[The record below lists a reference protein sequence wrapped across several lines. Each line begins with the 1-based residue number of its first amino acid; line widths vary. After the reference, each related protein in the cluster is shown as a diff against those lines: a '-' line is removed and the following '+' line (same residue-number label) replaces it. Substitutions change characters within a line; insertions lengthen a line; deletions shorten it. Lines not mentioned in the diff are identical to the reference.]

1 MIGVLVADS
10 ATETNELCAGLAEEA
25 AVDVTQALIDDLAR
39 AAVRGDRAA
48 HEQLIA
54 SLYPAVL
61 RYCRNRLG
69 RTDSVIGSADDV
81 AQEVCLAV
89 VAAMRTYVISGRSFR
104 SFVYGIAA
112 HKVADAFRAMRRN
125 RTEAMADVPD
135 SPVLDDGPDQRLLAE
150 ELAERLTGLLQRLTP
165 RQRTVLDL
173 RIAVGLSAEETA
185 EAVGSTAG
193 AVRVTQHRALNR
205 IRDLVS
211 TPSRSVN
218 APEEEAEACS
228 EPGITCVRGA
238 RCGRKASPGGGGA
251 PHRALESALTGED

>member
-1 MIGVLVADS
+1 MIGVPVADS
-10 ATETNELCAGLAEEA
+10 ATETNELHAGLVEEA
-25 AVDVTQALIDDLAR
+25 AVDVAQALIDDLAR
-39 AAVRGDRAA
+39 AAVGSDRAA

-69 RTDSVIGSADDV
+69 RTDSLIGSADDV
-81 AQEVCLAV
+81 AQEVCLIV
-89 VAAMRTYVISGRSFR
+89 VAAMRTHGISGRSFR

-112 HKVADAFRAMRRN
+112 HKVADAFRAMPRN

-135 SPVLDDGPDQRLLAE
+135 SAVLDDGPDQRLLAE
-150 ELAERLTGLLQRLTP
+150 ELAERLAGLLQRLTP
-165 RQRTVLDL
+165 RQRTVLDVQ
-173 RIAVGLSAEETA
+173 IAVGLSAEETA
-185 EAVGSTAG
+185 EAVGSTPG

-205 IRDLVS
+205 IRDRVS
-211 TPSRSVN
+211 ALNRSAD
-218 APEEEAEACS
+218 APEDDPGARS

-238 RCGRKASPGGGGA
+238 RCGPKASPGGGRA